1 MARKPGRAKGLPIAT
16 SVLLA
21 VAAAAAIS
29 LLPFDRPCLC
39 TVDGGDSFELVEKSS
54 LASQLVGFSSSRQ
67 VSKGAVFPG
76 VGSVQSRWCLVPL
89 DVVYL
94 DDEGRVLEVE
104 QLDPG
109 KQGQTVEGARHVVEL
124 PCGEAEKQGIE
135 VGSRL
140 SFPGNRAD

>member
-1 MARKPGRAKGLPIAT
+1 MDRKRERAKGLSIAT
-16 SVLLA
+16 SILLA
-21 VAAAAAIS
+21 VVASASIS
-29 LLPFDRPCLC
+29 LIPFDKPCFC
-39 TVDGGDSFELVEKSS
+39 MVDGECSFELMEKSS
-54 LASQLVGFSSSRQ
+54 LVSQLVGFSLSEH
-67 VSKGAVFPG
+67 VGKGAVFPG
-76 VGSVQSRWCLVPL
+76 VSSVQSHWCRVPL

-140 SFPGNRAD
+140 SFSGNRAD